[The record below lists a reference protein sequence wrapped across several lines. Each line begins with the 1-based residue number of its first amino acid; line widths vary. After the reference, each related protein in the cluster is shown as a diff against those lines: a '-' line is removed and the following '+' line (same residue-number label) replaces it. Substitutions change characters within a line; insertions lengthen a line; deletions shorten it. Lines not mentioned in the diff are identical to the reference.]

1 MINTLQSPCCTMTS
15 ESRVIAY
22 AHHPKASEDITVT
35 RSRRALDPSSE
46 PCLFCHS
53 LLGEHSSSICLWL
66 LEGSFLLKL

>member
-15 ESRVIAY
+15 KSRVIAY

-46 PCLFCHS
+46 PCLFVTAY
-53 LLGEHSSSICLWL
+53 
-66 LEGSFLLKL
+66 